1 MNLYRRRS
9 RSRRRRR
16 SRSRRRSRRRSQTKL
31 LFKNKF
37 ITIAGKTELY
47 SYCVGSILINE
58 PASTLS
64 IVYVASCKCLLL
76 PLLSPLCLANLLFA
90 CHPLCYGL
98 SYMSVW
104 ANSFVL
110 CLGAAERIRL
120 AGSRQLV

>member
-1 MNLYRRRS
+1 MLVQIICRVVRVNFQFSL
-9 RSRRRRR
+9 
-16 SRSRRRSRRRSQTKL
+16 QNDTFL
-31 LFKNKF
+31 EE
-37 ITIAGKTELY
+37 G
-47 SYCVGSILINE
+47 G
-58 PASTLS
+58 
-64 IVYVASCKCLLL
+64 YVASCKCLLL

-110 CLGAAERIRL
+110 CLGAAERIRP